1 MGKTWFSVR
10 VVYGRTNEKGMM
22 VKAKEMYLIDALS
35 FTEAEARA
43 IGEMAP
49 FAEDELRV
57 TAMKIEDIAEIFNSE
72 NGNDDKWYKIRVH
85 FITVDSEG
93 KQKKSAHI
101 YLVRGS
107 MTEDAMKILHE
118 RMKGT
123 MIDYVI
129 HSVTETQYMDVFFYK
144 EENVTDE
151 TR

>member
-10 VVYGRTNEKGMM
+10 VVYDRTNEKGMKE
-22 VKAKEMYLIDALS
+22 KAKELYLIDALS

-43 IGEMAP
+43 IGEMEP

-72 NGNDDKWYKIRVH
+72 NEGADKWYRIKVH
-85 FITVDSEG
+85 FITVDNEG
-93 KQKKSAHI
+93 KQKKTAHI
-101 YLVRGS
+101 YLVKGA

-123 MIDYVI
+123 LIDYVI

>member
-10 VVYGRTNEKGMM
+10 VVYNRTNEKGIK
-22 VKAKEMYLIDALS
+22 VKAKELYLLDALS

-43 IGEMAP
+43 IGEMKP

-72 NGNDDKWYKIRVH
+72 NEGADKWYRIKVH
-85 FITVDSEG
+85 FITVDNED
-93 KQKKSAHI
+93 KQKKTAHI
-101 YLVRGS
+101 YLVKGA

-123 MIDYVI
+123 LIDYVI
-129 HSVTETQYMDVFFYK
+129 HSATEAQYMDVFFYSLDG
-144 EENVTDE
+144 ENE
-151 TR
+151 FNR

>member
-10 VVYGRTNEKGMM
+10 VVYDRTNEKGMKE
-22 VKAKEMYLIDALS
+22 KAKELYLIDALS

-43 IGEMAP
+43 IGEMKP
-49 FAEDELRV
+49 FAEGELRV
-57 TAMKIEDIAEIFNSE
+57 TAMKIEDIAEIFNSVAD
-72 NGNDDKWYKIRVH
+72 NDDKWYRVKVH
-85 FITVDSEG
+85 FITVDNEG
-93 KQKKSAHI
+93 KQKKTAHI
-101 YLVRGS
+101 YMIKGK
-107 MTEDAMKILHE
+107 MTEDAMRILHE

-129 HSVTETQYMDVFFYK
+129 HSVSETQYVDVFFYE